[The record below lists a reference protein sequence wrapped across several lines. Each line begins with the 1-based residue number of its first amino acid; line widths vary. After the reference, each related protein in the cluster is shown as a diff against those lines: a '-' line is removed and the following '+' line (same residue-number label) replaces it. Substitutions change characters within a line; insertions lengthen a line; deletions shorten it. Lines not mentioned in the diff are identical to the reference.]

1 MPVSIVGN
9 FTRHHVVDTDANI
22 NTNYGSSA
30 IHGALYLSSGID
42 KNIYIGNNDGT
53 LAKVGRHN
61 ISDHIDATI
70 SSPVSGELFTYT
82 GSVWENKTLAEIG
95 IEAAFDKGTII
106 QGSGITL
113 TGTLTNRLVGSGN
126 LTIDHADTSSF
137 SKTSLTGAT
146 VISNL
151 TVDTYGHI
159 TDWTTRSL
167 VISDILSIPN
177 REIVF
182 GTGTGVISSSLFKYT
197 TSNSVQIGTGTV
209 TGTYSFN
216 MGAGTNASNYTMN
229 IGGGTVNNISN
240 YSLIICESG
249 SEISGSSNANLSVL
263 IGGNNNK
270 IIAGTDAYGNVIMGV
285 GNTVT
290 STTTQTTYNRILGND
305 NTITDAYYCNILGG
319 SNSISS
325 SGAYSAYYNDIIGY
339 SNSISGTTSNA
350 YHNKI
355 IGANN
360 TISNGGYN
368 NLIGRYCNNGGY
380 SGVMLLSDGGSSTL
394 TATANYQFSARFYGG
409 YRFMQNGSTQWMAI
423 APTTGYV
430 TINNIPDASSATDIL
445 VSNSNVI
452 SKRTLSSL
460 NIPAAQIQSDIAQT
474 NNTALDY
481 IKNADDLKA
490 IEALSGTSGL
500 LKKTGANTWTLD
512 TNTYLTSLLWSDS
525 SGIIEPL
532 SNSWIQLK
540 PITGNGNVRLL
551 SDTDSGII
559 EIYNDDSSQTL
570 IIKSDTNDDVN
581 YLAATGK
588 THKFTE
594 KLSVSNLP
602 TSSSTSYLTENSGV
616 LEKRG
621 LHYATSSV
629 AGAIKV
635 GPTLKINSGVLDT
648 YSIDDLVT
656 DLLTSDITTT
666 SNGTPTDVFTI
677 AIPSTGYWE
686 INVIAGYKFQS
697 TTTGMRLITSY
708 SGSGYTMHGKLAAT
722 INTDAN
728 TEITNSINNYLTVT
742 SVTSSNTEYVIQG
755 KIILYATNTG
765 DFKISMVTIT
775 NGSTL
780 TMMAR
785 SGAIARKLDN
795 HAP

>member
-30 IHGALYLSSGID
+30 IHGALYLSSGVD

-61 ISDHIDATI
+61 IGDHIDATI

-95 IEAAFDKGTII
+95 IEAAFDKGTIV

-137 SKTSLTGAT
+137 SKSSLTGAT

-159 TDWTTRSL
+159 TDWSTRTLS
-167 VISDILSIPN
+167 ISDILSIPN
-177 REIVF
+177 REVVF
-182 GTGTGVISSSLFKYT
+182 GTGTGVGSHSGFKYT
-197 TSNSVQIGTGTV
+197 TGYSVQIGTGTAS
-209 TGTYSFN
+209 GTYSFQ
-216 MGAGTNASNYTMN
+216 MGTGTNASNYAMN
-229 IGGGTVNNISN
+229 IGGGVVNSQGN
-240 YSLIICESG
+240 YSLIICASG
-249 SEISGSSNANLSVL
+249 SEISGTGNATLSVL
-263 IGGNNNK
+263 LGGNDNK
-270 IIAGTDAYGNVIMGV
+270 VISDYGAYGSVLLGAS
-285 GNTVT
+285 NTIT
-290 STTTQTTYNRILGND
+290 STTKNTTYNRILGIS
-305 NTITDAYYCNILGG
+305 NTITDAYYCNILGV
-319 SNSISS
+319 SNNITA
-325 SGAYSAYYNDIIGY
+325 SGAYTGYYNDIIG
-339 SNSISGTTSNA
+339 NHNNITTTVGTA
-350 YHNKI
+350 YGHKI
-355 IGANN
+355 IGNNN
-360 TISNGGYN
+360 TVDSGVRVKILGS
-368 NLIGRYCNNGGY
+368 YCNNGGY
-380 SGVMLLSDGGSSTL
+380 TGVMLLSDGGSSTL
-394 TATANYQFSARFYGG
+394 TATANDQFNARFYGG

-430 TINNIPDASSATDIL
+430 TINNIPDASSATNIL

-540 PITGNGNVRLL
+540 PITGNGNVRLS

-656 DLLTSDITTT
+656 NLLTSDITTT
-666 SNGTPTDVFTI
+666 SNGTGTDVFTI

-697 TTTGMRLITSY
+697 TTTGMRLITTY

-742 SVTSSNTEYVIQG
+742 SVTSASTEYVIQG

-765 DFKISMVTIT
+765 NFKISMVTIT
-775 NGSTL
+775 KGSTL